1 MTKTHSITL
10 VRFVK
15 SNGSPIWVA
24 KYGETVSAWDENPV
38 NALKMLAVIIPELHR
53 EAVTE
58 LSFSES

>member
-15 SNGSPIWVA
+15 TNGSPIWVA

-38 NALKMLAVIIPELHR
+38 NALKMLAVVIPELHR

-58 LSFSES
+58 LSFSAS